1 MHTGRS
7 IDTLCFVIEGNLRG
21 TQLNLF
27 MVRSLTATRDVS
39 APARH
44 TSTDFL
50 LCIFSPNAQI
60 TLNDLRELRPCL
72 PHEAAPIA
80 GPPSR
85 LRSPREMKTTRR
97 KASGFLFF
105 FFPPIYKSSHLR
117 TLFHSL
123 GLPQGYNALTNVRVF
138 VRAGSGRGSQEVALT

>member
-7 IDTLCFVIEGNLRG
+7 TDTLCFVIEGNLRG

-105 FFPPIYKSSHLR
+105 IFFPPFTNLHICERFSIRSASHKDTTR
-117 TLFHSL
+117 
-123 GLPQGYNALTNVRVF
+123 
-138 VRAGSGRGSQEVALT
+138 

>member
-105 FFPPIYKSSHLR
+105 FSPHLQIFTSANAFPFARPPTRIQRVNKR
-117 TLFHSL
+117 TH
-123 GLPQGYNALTNVRVF
+123 VRP
-138 VRAGSGRGSQEVALT
+138 RRERPGSQEVALT